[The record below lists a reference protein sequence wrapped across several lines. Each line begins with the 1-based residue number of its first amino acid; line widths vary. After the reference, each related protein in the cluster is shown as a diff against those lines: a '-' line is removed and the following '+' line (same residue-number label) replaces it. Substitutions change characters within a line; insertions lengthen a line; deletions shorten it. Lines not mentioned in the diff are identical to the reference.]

1 MLGEILSTII
11 FEHNGNVWKFQAV
24 LHTTLVVANRAG
36 LIERVAMNCLNKH
49 ERND

>member
-1 MLGEILSTII
+1 MLSEILYTII

-36 LIERVAMNCLNKH
+36 LIERVAMDCLNKH